1 MGDKKPEED
10 VSKDIV
16 SKITDPPKKATKSD
30 DKNKHSKSDDK
41 NPNSKSDDKNQK
53 STKTEDVSALV
64 QKYTNRHAKALQD
77 ELQASHKSLSDDLK
91 GQFNELKDMVQGLVG
106 TDQRHHVRNNA
117 QSSAMVIDDQSSE
130 EEDLSN
136 DEKFEDKSSTDEE
149 ETLTEGL
156 ESKTIKSRVVP
167 DDESVRIWAKA
178 RKVTDDYDI
187 EDWKKSVK
195 LPIVPKYTSHPSAR
209 SFKAPAADSE
219 FPPLKYKE
227 QKEFEKKVGSYNQYH
242 LYKDV
247 VLSG

>member
-1 MGDKKPEED
+1 M
-10 VSKDIV
+10 
-16 SKITDPPKKATKSD
+16 
-30 DKNKHSKSDDK
+30 
-41 NPNSKSDDKNQK
+41 
-53 STKTEDVSALV
+53 
-64 QKYTNRHAKALQD
+64 QD
-77 ELQASHKSLSDDLK
+77 ELHASHKSLSDDLK
-91 GQFNELKDMVQGLVG
+91 GQFYELKDMVQGLVG
-106 TDQRHHVRNNA
+106 KTDQTHHVRNNA

-136 DEKFEDKSSTDEE
+136 DERLEDKSSTDEE

-219 FPPLKYKE
+219 VPQLKYKE
-227 QKEFEKKVGSYNQYH
+227 QKEFEKKVGSYNIYRF
-242 LYKDV
+242 YKDV

>member
-1 MGDKKPEED
+1 MGDKKPDED
-10 VSKDIV
+10 ASASKDLV
-16 SKITDPPKKATKSD
+16 SKINDPPKQVTKSD
-30 DKNKHSKSDDK
+30 DKNKH
-41 NPNSKSDDKNQK
+41 SKSDDKNQK

-77 ELQASHKSLSDDLK
+77 ELHASHKSLSDDLK
-91 GQFNELKDMVQGLVG
+91 GQFYELKDMVQGLVG
-106 TDQRHHVRNNA
+106 KTDQTHHVRNNA

-219 FPPLKYKE
+219 VPQLKYKE
-227 QKEFEKKVGSYNQYH
+227 QKEFEKKVGSYNLYRF
-242 LYKDV
+242 YKDV